1 MNIFDL
7 SSVYKVCRRLF
18 MSIEKKKY
26 QIDISQF
33 PELQDA
39 ILEYFLLMT
48 EILNMEDF
56 EIEEINMNLENN
68 KIIVEGSAKEE
79 EKEEPSEEEDD
90 WEWI

>member
-1 MNIFDL
+1 
-7 SSVYKVCRRLF
+7 

-79 EKEEPSEEEDD
+79 DKEEPSEEEDD

>member
-1 MNIFDL
+1 M
-7 SSVYKVCRRLF
+7 SVEK
-18 MSIEKKKY
+18 EKKKY

-56 EIEEINMNLENN
+56 EIEEINMNLESS

-79 EKEEPSEEEDD
+79 DKEEPSEEEDD

>member
-1 MNIFDL
+1 
-7 SSVYKVCRRLF
+7 
-18 MSIEKKKY
+18 MSNEKEEKQY

-39 ILEYFLLMT
+39 IMEYFLLMT

-56 EIEEINMNLENN
+56 EIEEIKMNLENS
-68 KIIVEGSAKEE
+68 KIIVKGSTAVEKE
-79 EKEEPSEEEDD
+79 EEPSEEESD

>member
-1 MNIFDL
+1 
-7 SSVYKVCRRLF
+7 
-18 MSIEKKKY
+18 MSKENKKY

-48 EILNMEDF
+48 EILNIEDF
-56 EIEEINMNLENN
+56 EIEEINMNLENS
-68 KIIVEGSAKEE
+68 KIIVEGSTKEE
-79 EKEEPSEEEDD
+79 VKEEPSEEESD

>member
-1 MNIFDL
+1 M
-7 SSVYKVCRRLF
+7 SVEK
-18 MSIEKKKY
+18 EKKKY

-79 EKEEPSEEEDD
+79 DKEEPSEEEDD

>member
-1 MNIFDL
+1 
-7 SSVYKVCRRLF
+7 
-18 MSIEKKKY
+18 MSKENKKY

-48 EILNMEDF
+48 EILNIEDF
-56 EIEEINMNLENN
+56 EIEEINMNLENS

-79 EKEEPSEEEDD
+79 VKEEPSEEESD

>member
-1 MNIFDL
+1 M
-7 SSVYKVCRRLF
+7 SVEK
-18 MSIEKKKY
+18 EKKKY

-56 EIEEINMNLENN
+56 EIEEINMNLENS
-68 KIIVEGSAKEE
+68 KIIVEGSVGVEKE
-79 EKEEPSEEEDD
+79 EEPSEEESD

>member
-1 MNIFDL
+1 
-7 SSVYKVCRRLF
+7 
-18 MSIEKKKY
+18 MSAEKEKKKY

-56 EIEEINMNLENN
+56 EIEEINMNLENS
-68 KIIVEGSAKEE
+68 KIIVEGSVGVEKE
-79 EKEEPSEEEDD
+79 EEPSEEESD

>member
-1 MNIFDL
+1 
-7 SSVYKVCRRLF
+7 

>member
-1 MNIFDL
+1 
-7 SSVYKVCRRLF
+7 
-18 MSIEKKKY
+18 MSIEKEKKKY

-56 EIEEINMNLENN
+56 EIEEINMNLENS
-68 KIIVEGSAKEE
+68 KIIVEGSVGVEKE
-79 EKEEPSEEEDD
+79 EEPSEEESD

>member
-1 MNIFDL
+1 
-7 SSVYKVCRRLF
+7 
-18 MSIEKKKY
+18 MSIEKEKKKY

-56 EIEEINMNLENN
+56 EIEEINMNLESS
-68 KIIVEGSAKEE
+68 KIIVEGSVGVEKE
-79 EKEEPSEEEDD
+79 EEPSEEESD

>member
-1 MNIFDL
+1 M
-7 SSVYKVCRRLF
+7 SV
-18 MSIEKKKY
+18 EKEEKKY

-39 ILEYFLLMT
+39 IMEYFLLMT

-56 EIEEINMNLENN
+56 EIEEIKMNLENS
-68 KIIVEGSAKEE
+68 KIIVKGSTAVEKEE
-79 EKEEPSEEEDD
+79 ESSEEESD

>member
-1 MNIFDL
+1 MNIFAL
-7 SSVYKVCRRLF
+7 PLVYKVCRRLF

-79 EKEEPSEEEDD
+79 DKEEPSEEEDD

>member
-1 MNIFDL
+1 M
-7 SSVYKVCRRLF
+7 SV
-18 MSIEKKKY
+18 EKEEKMY

-39 ILEYFLLMT
+39 IMEYFLLMT

-56 EIEEINMNLENN
+56 EIEEIKMNLENS
-68 KIIVEGSAKEE
+68 KIIVKGSTAVEKE
-79 EKEEPSEEEDD
+79 EEPSEEESD

>member
-1 MNIFDL
+1 
-7 SSVYKVCRRLF
+7 

-33 PELQDA
+33 PELRDA

-79 EKEEPSEEEDD
+79 DKEEPSEEEDD

>member
-1 MNIFDL
+1 
-7 SSVYKVCRRLF
+7 
-18 MSIEKKKY
+18 MSNEKEEKQY

-39 ILEYFLLMT
+39 IMEYFLLMT

-56 EIEEINMNLENN
+56 EIEEIKMNLENS
-68 KIIVEGSAKEE
+68 KIIVKGSTAVEKEE
-79 EKEEPSEEEDD
+79 EEPSEEESD

>member
-1 MNIFDL
+1 
-7 SSVYKVCRRLF
+7 
-18 MSIEKKKY
+18 MSNEKEEKQY

-39 ILEYFLLMT
+39 IMEYFLLMT

-56 EIEEINMNLENN
+56 EIEEIKMNLENS
-68 KIIVEGSAKEE
+68 KIIVKGSVGVEKE
-79 EKEEPSEEEDD
+79 EEPSEEESD

>member
-1 MNIFDL
+1 M
-7 SSVYKVCRRLF
+7 SVEK
-18 MSIEKKKY
+18 EKKKY

-56 EIEEINMNLENN
+56 EIEEINMNLESS
-68 KIIVEGSAKEE
+68 KIIVEGSVGVEKE
-79 EKEEPSEEEDD
+79 EEPSEEESD

>member
-1 MNIFDL
+1 M
-7 SSVYKVCRRLF
+7 SV
-18 MSIEKKKY
+18 EKEEKKY

-39 ILEYFLLMT
+39 IMEYFLLMT

-56 EIEEINMNLENN
+56 EIEEIKMNLENS
-68 KIIVEGSAKEE
+68 KIIVKGSTVVEKE
-79 EKEEPSEEEDD
+79 EEPSEEESD

>member
-1 MNIFDL
+1 
-7 SSVYKVCRRLF
+7 
-18 MSIEKKKY
+18 MSKENKKY

-48 EILNMEDF
+48 EILNIEDF
-56 EIEEINMNLENN
+56 EIEEINMNLENS
-68 KIIVEGSAKEE
+68 KIIGEGSAKEE
-79 EKEEPSEEEDD
+79 AKEEPSEEESD

>member
-1 MNIFDL
+1 
-7 SSVYKVCRRLF
+7 
-18 MSIEKKKY
+18 MSKENKKY

-48 EILNMEDF
+48 EILNIEDF
-56 EIEEINMNLENN
+56 EIEEINMNLENS

-79 EKEEPSEEEDD
+79 AKEEPSEEESD